1 MGIELIYPM
10 IVSLLGLLFLLL
22 VAIMDEK
29 NYKVFFIILSL
40 NVILFVGLGIFYEQ
54 INQIVSLNDIY
65 PIVAYINL
73 GIFLIISMISFYKG
87 IFSKNHYQL
96 FIKSIKKTK
105 WNAYYVVDKKSRIKE
120 MSDGLCMELGF
131 TKDQVIGKP
140 LFDVFNRSIRITSFN
155 GVDTNNRALETYYDE
170 YEKNVRSDQKDENE
184 ILFQNYNGKTV
195 MLHTV
200 EQPVFIFGKYKGRI
214 SIGEIRSDF
223 DLLSVEKTLKEK
235 QDELESL
242 RLKYIAT
249 LELVEDGL
257 FYIDLDQRYL
267 WGSQRFVQMTGLQ
280 DQTIDITDY
289 HKYIHE
295 DDLNAYLAVLS
306 SLTQRKQTYKM
317 TYRFLYQDRYI
328 WIKET
333 GKRIF
338 EDRTSNIILGSL
350 SVLTQSSYQKT
361 GVEEMDQLLGESEL
375 YVHLDGLIEK
385 KKHFQLALFELSN
398 IPQINKEAGRVVGNM
413 LMGEYL
419 KKMRQTFMSESS
431 SIFRISGLV
440 FAVTLIDPRK
450 MEILRQG
457 VNSNNTFLN
466 LTMNYG
472 SIKTELEVILG
483 VSASYK
489 DAKTS
494 KEMVGCALEALNVAK
509 NPNYNKNSCYYMD
522 IHD

>member
-1 MGIELIYPM
+1 MGIELIYPL
-10 IVSLLGLLFLLL
+10 IVSLLSLLFLLL
-22 VAIMDEK
+22 VSIIDEK
-29 NYKVFFIILSL
+29 NYKVFFVILSL
-40 NVILFVGLGIFYEQ
+40 NVIIFIGLFFFYQ
-54 INQIVSLNDIY
+54 TIDDLISLVKLY
-65 PIVAYINL
+65 PILSMINL
-73 GIFLIISMISFYKG
+73 GLLVIISAISFYKG

-105 WNAYYVVDKKSRIKE
+105 WNAYYVVDKKARIKE
-120 MSDGLCMELGF
+120 MSDGLCAELGF
-131 TKDQVIGKP
+131 TKEQVIGKP
-140 LFDVFNRSIRITSFN
+140 LFDVFNRSIRITTFN
-155 GVDTNNRALETYYDE
+155 GVDTNNRALEIYYEE
-170 YEKNVRSDQKDENE
+170 YEKNVRQNQKDDNE

-267 WGSQRFVQMTGLQ
+267 WGSEQFVKMTGLM
-280 DQTIDITDY
+280 DQMIDMNDFR
-289 HKYIHE
+289 KYIHE
-295 DDLNAYLAVLS
+295 EDLNQYLAVLG
-306 SLTQRKQTYKM
+306 SLTQRKQTYRM

-338 EDRTSNIILGSL
+338 EDKTSNIILGSI
-350 SVLTQSSYQKT
+350 SVITQSSYQKT
-361 GVEEMDQLLGESEL
+361 GNSELDDLQGESEL
-375 YVHLDGLIEK
+375 YVHLDQLIEK

-398 IPQINKEAGRVVGNM
+398 IPMINQTGGRVVGNM
-413 LMGEYL
+413 LMSEYL
-419 KKMRQTFMSESS
+419 KKMKQTFMSESS
-431 SIFRISGLV
+431 NIFRLSGLV
-440 FAVTLIDPRK
+440 FAITLIDPRK

-457 VNSNNTFLN
+457 VNQSNTFLN
-466 LTMNYG
+466 LQMNYG
-472 SIKTELEVILG
+472 SIKTELEVMLG
-483 VSASYK
+483 VSASYQ
-489 DAKTS
+489 DASTS
-494 KEMVGCALEALNVAK
+494 NEMLSHAYEALNVAK
-509 NPNYNKNSCYYMD
+509 NPNYNKNSCYYKD
-522 IHD
+522 IHG